1 MFRNPIVINNKIM
14 KALKE
19 ILANKEII
27 LKVRDLKFDKEVQVR
42 DEIDELITDLITLRL
57 VLKDTEKNKNHLK
70 LEIKN
75 KLKELEQEKINEL
88 KLLEEE
94 IFFMTLRN
102 KHLGRSS
109 HIIKEE
115 EVELREQAKKKIN
128 EIEELKE
135 GVEG

>member
-135 GVEG
+135 GVDG